1 MRQEFATKTRPVLK
15 HSFAMS
21 DKHRGLNLRRFREN
35 SPAEAY
41 VITQTLY
48 VQLFEVVYR
57 PTNCGRRFSLKA
69 FTASW

>member
-1 MRQEFATKTRPVLK
+1 
-15 HSFAMS
+15 MS
-21 DKHRGLNLRRFREN
+21 DKHRGLNLRRFRES

-41 VITQTLY
+41 VITQKLY